1 MRVKFSATDIDEL
14 YAQWSQQPGVLLQED
29 SSETLLKLPPRMGH
43 GWLQRVQLRPGL
55 EVALRDIEFPEP
67 FVAEV
72 SESLDWNFVE
82 FTSSLS
88 GHAKAVTKGTQ
99 DEYYITP
106 KQSRVSFF
114 KDYSGWTECQSR
126 QPMLNVEIN
135 VTVPVLNALISGHPT
150 QLSPALSDVLEG
162 TSTRTFSHSQ
172 TMDRVVL
179 QAAEQILNCP
189 YQGLTRRLYL
199 ESRAIELIAL
209 QLSIGHFD
217 PTNAPV
223 YRPLKANDVDCI
235 YHARDVL
242 LKDIENPPSLG
253 ALAQQVKL
261 NDYKLKQGFRQVFG
275 TTVFGY
281 LYHYRMERA
290 KYLLETSHLTVTEVA
305 QAVGYESATS
315 FSAAFKKR
323 FGGPPKNYKGLS
335 KSAVSHNRRLQ

>member
-29 SSETLLKLPPRMGH
+29 SSETFLKLPPQMGQ
-43 GWLQRVQLRPGL
+43 GWLQRIQLRPGL
-55 EVALRDIEFPEP
+55 EVALRYIEFPEP

-72 SESLDWNFVE
+72 PGNFDWDFVE

-88 GHAKAVTKGTQ
+88 GHAREVIKDTQ
-99 DEYYITP
+99 DEHYITP

-114 KDYSGWTECQSR
+114 KDYSGWIECQSK

-135 VTVPVLNALISGHPT
+135 VKVPVLDALISGQST
-150 QLSPALSDVLEG
+150 QLSPALSNVLEG
-162 TSTRTFSHSQ
+162 TSTRAFSHSQ
-172 TMDRVVL
+172 RMDRAVL

-209 QLSIGHFD
+209 QLPVGHG
-217 PTNAPV
+217 NAAKTPV
-223 YRPLKANDVDCI
+223 YRPLKANEIECI

-242 LKDIENPPSLG
+242 LKDLENPPSLG
-253 ALAQQVKL
+253 DLAQQVNL

-281 LYHYRMERA
+281 LYLHRMERA
-290 KYLLETSHLTVTEVA
+290 KYLLETSHSTVTEVA

-323 FGGPPKNYKGLS
+323 FGVPPKNYKGSS
-335 KSAVSHNRRLQ
+335 KK